1 MFFYILISIVIIQ
14 RLIELVISKKNE
26 KWLLSE
32 GAIEYG
38 KQHYKFIVML
48 HICFFISMIAEY
60 NFEKKDGE
68 LNTINYLFLVF
79 FIVLQILR
87 IWVLKS
93 LGKFWNTKILRIPDI
108 KLIETGPY
116 KFLKHPNYTIVVLE
130 IFIIPMIF
138 NLYITAI
145 IFTILNAVMLS
156 VRIKSENQALK
167 Y

>member
-1 MFFYILISIVIIQ
+1 
-14 RLIELVISKKNE
+14 
-26 KWLLSE
+26 
-32 GAIEYG
+32 
-38 KQHYKFIVML
+38 
-48 HICFFISMIAEY
+48 MIAEY